1 VRVGRTTKAD
11 FATQDTYMSG
21 VHFIIECTQTSCR
34 LSDLNSRNGTL
45 VNDEPLKRTVTLRDG
60 DRIFAGQTNFVV
72 HLETSAAEQPQAGQP
87 TAIHQANTV
96 ADMSPAGLPHAPDT
110 SSEDSITPLVP
121 VAPPAPPVQ
130 FSHGRPNEQPLPAKT
145 DYGTVPFRA
154 PSFEG
159 APAPHTPASPPPVS
173 TPPPQQQ
180 RQSQPQP
187 TPSQQ
192 PPQTPP
198 PQQQPQQPQRQPPPQ
213 RQPLPSP
220 SIESAPSTP
229 KGRLLVI
236 LREQSEPLYALVDAL
251 NEPQLVELLRSSGED
266 YSQLYEGGQHAP
278 EKIPYLVHLPP
289 NSRLLQMLVERG
301 WGKNWGVY
309 LTCSAPLADLRQYYR
324 EKLMVK
330 VGPMEFIF
338 RFYEP
343 KFLRDTLRS
352 VPFADALKFFGPVTN
367 YFIEAENP
375 EVLQHFRRTSSSI
388 DLKERVLLL
397 PGT

>member
-1 VRVGRTTKAD
+1 LQV
-11 FATQDTYMSG
+11 
-21 VHFIIECTQTSCR
+21 
-34 LSDLNSRNGTL
+34 
-45 VNDEPLKRTVTLRDG
+45 
-60 DRIFAGQTNFVV
+60 
-72 HLETSAAEQPQAGQP
+72 
-87 TAIHQANTV
+87 
-96 ADMSPAGLPHAPDT
+96 
-110 SSEDSITPLVP
+110 
-121 VAPPAPPVQ
+121 
-130 FSHGRPNEQPLPAKT
+130 PAKT

-159 APAPHTPASPPPVS
+159 APMPSPPSSPSPASA
-173 TPPPQQQ
+173 PPQQQ
-180 RQSQPQP
+180 RQSQPQS
-187 TPSQQ
+187 TPPQQ
-192 PPQTPP
+192 PPQ
-198 PQQQPQQPQRQPPPQ
+198 PQQQQRSQAQQS
-213 RQPLPSP
+213 L
-220 SIESAPSTP
+220 ESAPSTP
-229 KGRLLVI
+229 KGRLLAI
-236 LREQSEPLYALVDAL
+236 LSEQNEPLYALVDAL

-289 NSRLLQMLVERG
+289 NSRLLQTLVERG
-301 WGKNWGVY
+301 WGRNWGVY

-352 VPFADALKFFGPVTN
+352 VPFADAAKFFGPVTN